1 MRVVEA
7 PDTYPSANIPT
18 VELPVAEPEQD
29 AALEAVAEA
38 FTSPEYVYLLRVV
51 EAPDAY
57 PSANI
62 PTVALPAAAP
72 LRDAA
77 LAAAPDETTHPEN
90 VYLSRVVEALGVPPK
105 AKMPTV
111 PAANGVALPLAALN
125 ADGPYALL
133 ALTVNVYA
141 VQAVKQLTVIGDV
154 VPVPVLNP
162 GLDTAVYEVIA
173 PPPTQ
178 LGAVKATQAFWT
190 PAVADPIV
198 GAFATFSELNALI
211 KPPIYRL
218 DITFPCVS

>member
-1 MRVVEA
+1 M
-7 PDTYPSANIPT
+7 
-18 VELPVAEPEQD
+18 
-29 AALEAVAEA
+29 
-38 FTSPEYVYLLRVV
+38 YLLRVV
-51 EAPDAY
+51 VLL
-57 PSANI
+57 ANAKI
-62 PTVALPAAAP
+62 PTVALPAAEP
-72 LRDAA
+72 YVETA
-77 LAAAPDETTHPEN
+77 LEAVAEALTQPEN
-90 VYLSRVVEALGVPPK
+90 VYLLRVVVAVHVASVPK

-111 PAANGVALPLAALN
+111 PAVNGVALLLAALN

-141 VQAVKQLTVIGDV
+141 VQVVKQLTVIGDV

-178 LGAVKATQAFWT
+178 LGAVKATQAFWF

-218 DITFPCVS
+218 DITFLCVS